1 MNIVRYSVA
10 ALSLCVMA
18 CGNVEDSPALQTGPE
33 VLEEQVSELRSC
45 NTSLDCRGGC
55 SCQSGICTPA
65 GGPPPPTGYCDVP
78 PVRACNT
85 GADCTSGCLCSNNVC
100 VNDGGFS
107 PPANCLLA
115 PPDSYESDNS
125 HTTATSYVGTP
136 QLNHNFHRAGDQ
148 DWVLGATN
156 TSMLMTVELYNLR
169 NVGGLRLELYAYDY
183 ATRTLGTLL
192 ASTSS
197 LVCSDIAQHCFKFR
211 ISANVPAGVYAV
223 KVVDTRNVPAG
234 SDWRPTPT
242 YDLKWY

>member
-1 MNIVRYSVA
+1 
-10 ALSLCVMA
+10 MA
-18 CGNVEDSPALQTGPE
+18 CGSVEEAPTPE
-33 VLEEQVSELRSC
+33 VLEEQTSELRTC
-45 NTSLDCRGGC
+45 NTYLDCRSGC
-55 SCQSGICTPA
+55 GCISGVCATAI
-65 GGPPPPTGYCDVP
+65 GPPPPAGYCDVP
-78 PVRACNT
+78 PVRACTT
-85 GADCTSGCLCSNNVC
+85 GADCTNGCLCSNNVC

-115 PPDSYESDNS
+115 PADSYESDNS
-125 HTTATSYVGTP
+125 HTSATSYVGTP

-156 TSMLMTVELYNLR
+156 INMLMTVEIYNLR
-169 NVGGLRLELYAYDY
+169 NVGGLRVELYAYNYD
-183 ATRTLGTLL
+183 TRTLGTLL

-197 LVCSDIAQHCFKFR
+197 LVCSDIAQHCMKFKV
-211 ISANVPAGVYAV
+211 STNVAPGVYAV